1 MACHYSCYRCTAAG
15 DTGCSQCDSSNYRT
29 LNIGACTCNPGTYD
43 VTDLRICLNCS
54 EVCVTCTD
62 NSSNCGACQTGLKR
76 ESTAPTCACILGY
89 ADGSELTPPAVS
101 ISPLCYEIC
110 GDGLIFDL
118 PCDDSNTVSGDG
130 CSETCQIEPYFTC
143 TNTPSVCVLNVYFT
157 LTQQSIIKD
166 PTTNTAIITYL
177 VSPNVSQLTTVNI
190 SEAFKSS
197 LPMSS
202 FDASY
207 NLLTA
212 QMTVKLSYPASVQ
225 DATTTLTFDPTIFN
239 LFSGVIPT
247 ELVVTFQAN
256 NNLAFAYYSDSEY
269 SGAKILGYVFY
280 VMAGLALASFIA
292 LLPFNKLIS
301 VEIMAVMQASF
312 IGIILVKDVP
322 VMLSAFKNI
331 FFLNGY
337 NYLKSFGSLY
347 NRSLYFLDLSPSFI
361 RNFNIMFLSVG
372 LSVLVGAMMKCRV
385 NTMGGDE
392 E

>member
-1 MACHYSCYRCTAAG
+1 
-15 DTGCSQCDSSNYRT
+15 
-29 LNIGACTCNPGTYD
+29 
-43 VTDLRICLNCS
+43 
-54 EVCVTCTD
+54 
-62 NSSNCGACQTGLKR
+62 
-76 ESTAPTCACILGY
+76 
-89 ADGSELTPPAVS
+89 
-101 ISPLCYEIC
+101 
-110 GDGLIFDL
+110 
-118 PCDDSNTVSGDG
+118 
-130 CSETCQIEPYFTC
+130 
-143 TNTPSVCVLNVYFT
+143 
-157 LTQQSIIKD
+157 
-166 PTTNTAIITYL
+166 
-177 VSPNVSQLTTVNI
+177 
-190 SEAFKSS
+190 
-197 LPMSS
+197 MSS

-312 IGIILVKDVP
+312 IGIIMVKDVP